1 MEISR
6 IDFILSKWYF
16 WLKKEIGNPFPYNW
30 LYEIYTH
37 IVSLKTE
44 FSLILIAQLVN

>member
-6 IDFILSKWYF
+6 IDFTSSKYF
-16 WLKKEIGNPFPYNW
+16 SLKKEVTPFPYNW

-37 IVSLKTE
+37 NIIENTI
-44 FSLILIAQLVN
+44 FVNFGSTTS